1 MATQRGIGKAVLAA
15 GLLVSMAAGVA
26 GALWLTLAGP
36 LATAGSRP
44 GGPPALAESL
54 ALAPIGPVAPAAVPP
69 VTEAARGFRVVIDAG
84 HGGSN
89 TGCAGVVEGVYEK
102 RFTLA
107 LALELAERLRAAG
120 VEVRLTR
127 ADDRYLTLRE
137 RVRFANAEG
146 ADLFVSV
153 HANASPS
160 RAQRGF
166 ETWVLAPDAL
176 DVDTRAIRAG
186 DGPPRPGLAPDVV
199 AILDD
204 AERGSALEPSLR
216 VAERVQARL
225 AQVWGSERSRGI
237 RQGTQD
243 VLMGL
248 TMPGVLVE
256 VGFLDHPIEGAQL
269 LAHDVRERLA
279 DALAAAVLDVRAAR
293 AASMTHDAKRQ

>member
-1 MATQRGIGKAVLAA
+1 MATQRSIGKAALAL
-15 GLLVSMAAGVA
+15 GLLVSMVAGVA
-26 GALWLTLAGP
+26 AALWLTLAGP
-36 LATAGSRP
+36 LASASPTRALTGREHDP
-44 GGPPALAESL
+44 LPLEDTPLRLAE
-54 ALAPIGPVAPAAVPP
+54 AAPAAAGAP
-69 VTEAARGFRVVIDAG
+69 RFRVVLDPG

-89 TGCAGVVEGVYEK
+89 TGCAGVVEGMYEK

-107 LALELAERLRAAG
+107 LALAVAERLRAAG
-120 VEVRLTR
+120 VDVRLTR
-127 ADDRYLTLRE
+127 EDDRYLTLRE
-137 RVRFANAEG
+137 RVRHANA
-146 ADLFVSV
+146 ADADRFVSV

-186 DGPPRPGLAPDVV
+186 DGPPRPGVAPEVA

-204 AERGSALEPSLR
+204 AERGSALAPSLR
-216 VAERVQARL
+216 VAAHMQERL
-225 AQVWGSERSRGI
+225 TKVWGAERARGV

-256 VGFLDHPIEGAQL
+256 VGFLDHPIEGAEL
-269 LAHDVRERLA
+269 LTHDVRAHLA
-279 DALAAAVLDVRAAR
+279 DALAAAVLDVRAEHEAR
-293 AASMTHDAKRQ
+293 ASLARKSP

>member
-1 MATQRGIGKAVLAA
+1 VAPATQRSIGKAALAV
-15 GLLVSMAAGVA
+15 GLLASMVIGVA

-36 LATAGSRP
+36 LASASPHREEGAASDPLPLVEAAGP
-44 GGPPALAESL
+44 LAAHPPPAV
-54 ALAPIGPVAPAAVPP
+54 G
-69 VTEAARGFRVVIDAG
+69 AARFRVVLDPG

-107 LALELAERLRAAG
+107 LSLAVAERLRAAG
-120 VEVRLTR
+120 VDVQLTR
-127 ADDRYLTLRE
+127 EDDRYLTLRE
-137 RVRFANAEG
+137 RVRSANAAG

-186 DGPPRPGLAPDVV
+186 DGPPRPGVLPSVA

-204 AERGSALEPSLR
+204 AERGSALLPSLR
-216 VAERVQARL
+216 VAAHMQERL
-225 AQVWGSERSRGI
+225 AQVWGAARARGV

-256 VGFLDHPIEGAQL
+256 VGFLDHPIEGASL
-269 LAHDVRERLA
+269 LLHDVRARLA
-279 DALAAAVLDVRAAR
+279 DALAAAILDFRDESR
-293 AASMTHDAKRQ
+293 P

>member
-1 MATQRGIGKAVLAA
+1 VASATQRGIGRAVLAI
-15 GLLVSMAAGVA
+15 GLLGSMAAGVA
-26 GALWLTLAGP
+26 AALWLTLAGP
-36 LATAGSRP
+36 FASAASRHRTSAQVIDARAP
-44 GGPPALAESL
+44 GA
-54 ALAPIGPVAPAAVPP
+54 APSAAPAG
-69 VTEAARGFRVVIDAG
+69 ARAFRVVIDPG

-89 TGCAGVVEGVYEK
+89 TGCAGVVEGMYEK

-107 LALELAERLRAAG
+107 LALALAERLRAAG
-120 VEVRLTR
+120 LDVTLTR
-127 ADDRYLTLRE
+127 EDDRYLTLRE
-137 RVRFANAEG
+137 RVRFANAAG

-176 DVDTRAIRAG
+176 DVDTRAIRDG
-186 DGPPRPGLAPDVV
+186 DGPPRPGVAPEVA

-204 AERGSALEPSLR
+204 AERGGALEPSLR
-216 VAERVQARL
+216 VAEAMQARL
-225 AQVWGSERSRGI
+225 AEVWGKERSRGV

-256 VGFLDHPIEGAQL
+256 VGFLDHPIEGAEL
-269 LAHDVRERLA
+269 LAHDVRAHLA
-279 DALAAAVLDVRAAR
+279 DALAAAVLDVRAAG
-293 AASMTHDAKRQ
+293 K